1 MKKHHKKYRI
11 SVLLDMTDNSE
22 SVLSSA
28 VELAKRVDG
37 DIEVFHVKPATNLI
51 KGDSQL
57 SAIRTLNQDD
67 RATRSA
73 LEQLISR
80 VSLNEDFTIGY
91 KLEYGNVRNRVG
103 DYLAKA
109 TPDFLVLGKQRPK
122 IGVFFESITDFVI
135 DQVSHTHIL
144 ILGNDNTLRSFDD
157 INLGIFGD
165 ELAENDLDLI
175 LELKRDNEKPV
186 RHFGISDEQES
197 ETRAYPWQKTVSYN
211 FSRGSNAVDG
221 LVSYVSRTNTQL
233 LCISQKGND
242 SDFFKSSP
250 IKSVIRKANVPLMIL
265 GG

>member
-1 MKKHHKKYRI
+1 M
-11 SVLLDMTDNSE
+11 
-22 SVLSSA
+22 
-28 VELAKRVDG
+28 
-37 DIEVFHVKPATNLI
+37 
-51 KGDSQL
+51 
-57 SAIRTLNQDD
+57 
-67 RATRSA
+67 
-73 LEQLISR
+73 
-80 VSLNEDFTIGY
+80 
-91 KLEYGNVRNRVG
+91 
-103 DYLAKA
+103 
-109 TPDFLVLGKQRPK
+109 
-122 IGVFFESITDFVI
+122 
-135 DQVSHTHIL
+135 
-144 ILGNDNTLRSFDD
+144 GNDNTLRSFDD

-175 LELKRDNEKPV
+175 LELKRDNERPV